1 MRIGALAKA
10 SGLSRDTIRF
20 YERRGLISSQAE
32 SGQNSYRNYPEHALD
47 TLSWIGQAQAAGLTL
62 EELTNLMAD
71 IDRASE
77 DEAFDGLEFL
87 DRKIAE
93 VEMRLK
99 RSRLFLKTL
108 RQTRSALERAPYQD

>member
-47 TLSWIGQAQAAGLTL
+47 TLRHVDGRGTVERGSVFGSGAA
-62 EELTNLMAD
+62 
-71 IDRASE
+71 R
-77 DEAFDGLEFL
+77 
-87 DRKIAE
+87 
-93 VEMRLK
+93 
-99 RSRLFLKTL
+99 
-108 RQTRSALERAPYQD
+108 